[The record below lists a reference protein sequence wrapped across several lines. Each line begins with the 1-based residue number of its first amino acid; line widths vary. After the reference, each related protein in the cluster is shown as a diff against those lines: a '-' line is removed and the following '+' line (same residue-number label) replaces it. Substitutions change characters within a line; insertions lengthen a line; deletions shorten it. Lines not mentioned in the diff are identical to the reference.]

1 MELIVMDQLEDRVRT
16 LEVRQA
22 MTEQR
27 VDTVSQDVKDIKNT
41 LTWLNRLVLAALI
54 AAVLNIV
61 LKVA

>member
-1 MELIVMDQLEDRVRT
+1 MENLEDRVRN

-22 MTEQR
+22 MVEQR
-27 VDTVSQDVKDIKNT
+27 VDTVAQDVKDIKNT

-61 LKVA
+61 LKVT